1 MQLISSIEA
10 HASWQ
15 SVADEWRFLEE
26 ACLISGY
33 QTRKWATPWL
43 RTVGSAL
50 GLEQLLIVGRDEN
63 GSPAALFVLTVSPG
77 GRIRVASYAG
87 GRDANINMPLVRPD
101 VLLDRSAVYR
111 MLTEGSRNAGV
122 DAFSLLNQPQQW
134 AGATHPLAHLPQQP
148 SPSLLHGTYLPE
160 GSEAITGQMNG
171 DARKRMRWRLRKLED
186 VGPVGFIQAKT
197 RDEIVSVVDAF
208 RRQKKVRIEAMGV
221 SNGFD
226 IDLVAAFIEEAALA
240 DDPGMELCALMAGD
254 RVVAMYAGV
263 LHAGC
268 YHAMVNSYDTDAEV
282 ARTSPGELV
291 TIRLLESLCDRGVSA
306 FDLGVGEAAY
316 KDRWCDRHEPLFDS
330 MIGVTAKGKA
340 YALACS
346 TRQSVKRQIKQSEW
360 LWPLAKKIR
369 ARLGR

>member
-1 MQLISSIEA
+1 MQLIMSIEA

-15 SVADEWRFLEE
+15 PIADEWGALES
-26 ACLISGY
+26 ACPVSGY
-33 QTRKWATPWL
+33 QTRKWVTPWF

-50 GLEQLLIVGRDEN
+50 GLEQLLILGRDEN
-63 GSPAALFVLTVSPG
+63 GSAAALFVLTIAPT

-101 VLLDRSAVYR
+101 VMLDRDAVYR
-111 MLTEGSRNAGV
+111 MLTEGSRSAGV
-122 DAFSLLNQPQQW
+122 DAFALLNQPEQW
-134 AGATHPLAHLPQQP
+134 AGVVHPLAHLPSQP
-148 SPSLLHGTYLPE
+148 SPSLLHGRHLQPGE
-160 GSEAITGQMNG
+160 DIMGQMTG
-171 DARKRMRWRLRKLED
+171 DSRKRMRWRLRRLEEIGN
-186 VGPVGFIQAKT
+186 VEFVQART
-197 RDEIVSVVDAF
+197 REEIANIVDAF
-208 RRQKKVRIEAMGV
+208 RRQKKVRIEAMGA
-221 SNGFD
+221 SAGFD

-240 DDPGMELCALMAGD
+240 DDPGMELCALTAGG

-268 YHAMVNSYDTDAEV
+268 YHAMVNSFDTEPDV

-291 TIRLLESLCDRGVSA
+291 TIQLLQSLYERGLSN

-316 KDRWCDRHEPLFDS
+316 KDKWCNRHEPMFDS
-330 MIGVTAKGKA
+330 LIGVTAKGKA
-340 YALACS
+340 YALAHS
-346 TRQSVKRQIKQSEW
+346 ARQSMKRQIKQSEW